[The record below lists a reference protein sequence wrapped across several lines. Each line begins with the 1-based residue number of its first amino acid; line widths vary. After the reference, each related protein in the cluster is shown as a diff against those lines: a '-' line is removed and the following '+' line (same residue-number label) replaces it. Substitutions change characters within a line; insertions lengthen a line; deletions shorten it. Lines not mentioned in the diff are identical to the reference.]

1 MSITWQGNNP
11 LLLSI
16 PELTNVNT
24 SATGA
29 DTIATLQT
37 QVDSILAMVDT
48 TNRQIRTNS
57 ISRFN
62 ITPIQFIDAVNFQ
75 SNVSGSS
82 VSNISNISSVNTN
95 FYVNGGN
102 IYVSSATSVVGC
114 GSGNIFCD
122 GQVYATGLPCPSDQT
137 LKKDIVEFEGV
148 SDLPIPVRFKWKK
161 TDKEDVGFIAQEMKE
176 IFPECV
182 SVHPKGYQTIDYAKL
197 TVICIDEI
205 RKLKKKVIE
214 LEEDIRTLKE

>member
-29 DTIATLQT
+29 DSITTLQT

-62 ITPIQFIDAVNFQ
+62 TTPIQFIDSVNFQ
-75 SNVSGSS
+75 SNVSG
-82 VSNISNISSVNTN
+82 SNISNISSVNTN
-95 FYVNGGN
+95 FFVNGGN

-114 GSGNIFCD
+114 SSGNIFCD

-137 LKKDIVEFEGV
+137 LKKEIVEFEGV

-182 SVHPKGYQTIDYAKL
+182 SIHPKGYQTIDYAKL
-197 TVICIDEI
+197 TVVCIDEI

-214 LEEDIRTLKE
+214 LEGEVKSLKE

>member
-1 MSITWQGNNP
+1 MSITWQGNNR

-29 DTIATLQT
+29 DTITTLQT
-37 QVDSILAMVDT
+37 QVDSILAMIDT

-62 ITPIQFIDAVNFQ
+62 TTPIQFIDAVNFQ

-82 VSNISNISSVNTN
+82 VSNISSLNTSC
-95 FYVNGGN
+95 YVNGGN
-102 IYVSSATSVVGC
+102 VYVSSATSVVGC

-137 LKKDIVEFEGV
+137 LKKDIIDFEGV
-148 SDLPIPVRFKWKK
+148 DRLPTPVRFKWIK
-161 TDKEDVGFIAQEMKE
+161 TEKEDVGFIAQEMKE

-197 TVICIDEI
+197 TVVCIDEI

-214 LEEDIRTLKE
+214 LEGEVKSLKE

>member
-1 MSITWQGNNP
+1 MSITWQGNNR

-29 DTIATLQT
+29 DTMATMQT
-37 QVDSILAMVDT
+37 QINSILTMVDT
-48 TNRQIRTNS
+48 TNKRIKTNS
-57 ISRFN
+57 ISKFN
-62 ITPIQFIDAVNFQ
+62 TTPIQFIDAVNFQ

-82 VSNISNISSVNTN
+82 VSNVSSVNTN

-102 IYVSSATSVVGC
+102 IYVSSATAIVGC

-122 GQVYATGLPCPSDQT
+122 GNLYATGLPCPSDQT
-137 LKKDIVEFEGV
+137 LKKDVVEFEGV
-148 SDLPIPVRFKWKK
+148 DKLPTPVRFKWKK

-182 SVHPKGYQTIDYAKL
+182 SIHPKGFQTIDYAKL

-205 RKLKKKVIE
+205 RKLKIKVSE
-214 LEEDIRTLKE
+214 LEDEVKELKKLN